1 MYRYT
6 TPTVTWK
13 FSDDIDMTQATKMV
27 ATIRSLKS
35 GYKLNVFQE
44 DLVISEH
51 EVSVFLT
58 QEDTAKL
65 PSGDAVVMLNWL
77 YNEGNNIKRAC
88 AKEKEI
94 VIHENLYDK
103 VMEV

>member
-6 TPTVTWK
+6 TPTLTWK

-27 ATIRSLKS
+27 ATIRSKKS
-35 GYKLNVFQE
+35 GYKLNIHQD
-44 DLVISEH
+44 DLTISEH
-51 EVSVFLT
+51 EVSVFLS

-65 PSGDAVVMLNWL
+65 PTGEAVVMLNWI
-77 YNEGNNIKRAC
+77 YNEGTKVKRAC

-94 VIHENLYDK
+94 VVHNNEYDE
-103 VMEV
+103 VMA